1 MPAWRL
7 SAVSVFAPAFLLM
20 GLDLQA
26 NSGGV
31 EVASVLEGSVLA
43 AGSSLGLESLVQLIG
58 MLLLVLGLFAAF
70 AWAVKR
76 WRLLPQL
83 RGGGQNRLQILEVR
97 SLGQRNSLMVV
108 GYGKQRFLIGTSSA
122 GLQLLSQLP
131 GEDHSNSQADGEDAE
146 QTADKGPETK
156 EPGAGFLSEMNR
168 HIGKEGA

>member
-7 SAVSVFAPAFLLM
+7 SAVSVIAPALLLM
-20 GLDLQA
+20 GLEAEA

-31 EVASVLEGSVLA
+31 EAASTVGGGVLA
-43 AGSSLGLESLVQLIG
+43 EGPGIGLESLVQLMG

-83 RGGGQNRLQILEVR
+83 RGGQNRLQILEVR

-108 GYGKQRFLIGTSSA
+108 GYGEQRFLIGTSSA

-131 GEDHSNSQADGEDAE
+131 EEENSHTQADGGDAE
-146 QTADKGPETK
+146 ETADEGHATK
-156 EPGAGFLSEMNR
+156 EPERGFLSEMNR

>member
-1 MPAWRL
+1 MPDWPL
-7 SAVSVFAPAFLLM
+7 SAVSVVAPALIIVEP
-20 GLDLQA
+20 GA
-26 NSGGV
+26 AASPIGV
-31 EVASVLEGSVLA
+31 QLATTLAEGN
-43 AGSSLGLESLVQLIG
+43 GIGLELLVQLIG

-83 RGGGQNRLQILEVR
+83 RGGQNRLQIHEVR

-146 QTADKGPETK
+146 QTAGKGPETK

>member
-20 GLDLQA
+20 GLDLEA
-26 NSGGV
+26 SSGGV
-31 EVASVLEGSVLA
+31 EVASVLEGGVLA
-43 AGSSLGLESLVQLIG
+43 AGSGLGLESLVQLIG
-58 MLLLVLGLFAAF
+58 MLFLVLGLFAAF

-83 RGGGQNRLQILEVR
+83 RGGQNRLQILEVR

-108 GYGKQRFLIGTSSA
+108 GYGEHRFLIGTSNA
-122 GLQLLSQLP
+122 GLKLISQLP
-131 GEDHSNSQADGEDAE
+131 EEENSNSQANAEDAE
-146 QTADKGPETK
+146 ETGGEGPEAK
-156 EPGAGFLSEMNR
+156 KPGSSFLSEMNR